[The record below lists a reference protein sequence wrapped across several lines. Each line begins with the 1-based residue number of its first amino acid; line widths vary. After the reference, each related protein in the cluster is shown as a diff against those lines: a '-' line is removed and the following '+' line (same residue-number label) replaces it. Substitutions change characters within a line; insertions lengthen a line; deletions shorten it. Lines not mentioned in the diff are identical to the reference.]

1 MRLLT
6 CWKVKFKN
14 TAFFSKEYIVLLTT
28 KIKKMTEAVSLIL
41 KNTLSITFFVMI
53 MMLLIEYINVR
64 TSGAF
69 SKHIKKTGFRQI
81 LLSSLMGIIPGCLGT
96 YTVVT
101 LYTHRLI
108 SFGAITAAFI
118 ATMGDE
124 AFLLFST
131 MPVQA
136 LFITAFLFVIGIVS
150 GVVIDKLTPARK
162 KMAHTKNIQH
172 FEIHENE
179 LQTITKPFRT
189 IRENLRHASPHRTL
203 LITGAISVILF
214 AVFGGIGHNH
224 DLLTTA
230 NVHNHDEHNSPFGW
244 LNMTFIIISLFTLYI
259 VSIVP
264 EHFLE
269 EHLWNHIIRKHFFK
283 IILWTSLVIT
293 GVYILNQHIHLQEYL
308 DDYMFHILIVA
319 VLVGLIPESGPHVL
333 FLSLYLSGTIPLSIL
348 LANSIVQDGHGSLP
362 LFAENKPAFFKI
374 KLINLVIG
382 FGVGAVG
389 LLV

>member
-1 MRLLT
+1 
-6 CWKVKFKN
+6 
-14 TAFFSKEYIVLLTT
+14 
-28 KIKKMTEAVSLIL
+28 MTEAISLIL

-64 TSGAF
+64 TAGAF
-69 SKHIKKTGFRQI
+69 SRHIKKTGFRQI
-81 LLSSLMGIIPGCLGT
+81 LISSLLGIIPGCLGT

-131 MPVQA
+131 MPLQA
-136 LFITAFLFVIGIVS
+136 LFITAFLFTIGILS
-150 GVVIDKLTPARK
+150 GVIIDKINPKEK
-162 KMAHTKNIQH
+162 KPRYTQNTQH
-172 FEIHENE
+172 FEIHEDE
-179 LQTITKPFRT
+179 LETISHPLRT
-189 IRENLRHASPHRTL
+189 IRSNIQQSSPHRAL

-214 AVFGGIGHNH
+214 AVLGDLGHNH
-224 DLLTTA
+224 DLLSTTQ
-230 NVHNHDEHNSPFGW
+230 VHTHDHHESPIGW
-244 LNMTFIIISLFTLYI
+244 LNITFIIISLFTLYT

-269 EHLWNHIIRKHFFK
+269 EHLWNHIIKKHFLK
-283 IILWTSLVIT
+283 ILIWTSIVIT
-293 GVYILNQHIHLQEYL
+293 GVYILNQYIHLQEFL
-308 DDYMFHILIVA
+308 DDYLFHILIVA

-348 LANSIVQDGHGSLP
+348 LANSIVQDGHGALP

-374 KLINLVIG
+374 KAINLIIG
-382 FGVGAVG
+382 FIVGGAG
-389 LLV
+389 LFFGI